1 MRVLTILLA
10 TQSAVPWLAERSFD
24 RSFRFCGALWR
35 RRMMQGTM
43 FGDCFGAQKKQ
54 VRRIET
60 FELVLAENYSQSR

>member
-35 RRMMQGTM
+35 RRM
-43 FGDCFGAQKKQ
+43 
-54 VRRIET
+54 
-60 FELVLAENYSQSR
+60 